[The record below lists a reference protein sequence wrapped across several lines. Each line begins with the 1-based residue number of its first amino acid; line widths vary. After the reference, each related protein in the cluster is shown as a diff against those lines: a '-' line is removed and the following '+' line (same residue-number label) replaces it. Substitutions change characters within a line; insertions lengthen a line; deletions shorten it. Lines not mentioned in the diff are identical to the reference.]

1 MQDATPITLEQ
12 EFSGFAKQ
20 IENCLKRIKVLE
32 ELLYL
37 AQGGTA
43 VGTGLNS
50 SSKFIKGF
58 IKAIQLITN
67 LPFKESKNKF
77 ESLSVMNQLFF

>member
-20 IENCLKRIKVLE
+20 IENCLKRIKSSKE

-50 SSKFIKGF
+50 SKKFISGF
-58 IKAIQLITN
+58 IEAIKIITGYN
-67 LPFKESKNKF
+67 FKESINKF
-77 ESLSVMNQLFF
+77 E

>member
-20 IENCLKRIKVLE
+20 IENCLKRIKSSKE

-43 VGTGLNS
+43 RWNRL
-50 SSKFIKGF
+50 KLIIKVHKRF
-58 IKAIQLITN
+58 Y
-67 LPFKESKNKF
+67 
-77 ESLSVMNQLFF
+77 

>member
-20 IENCLKRIKVLE
+20 IENCLKRIKSSKE

-37 AQGGTA
+37 ANGTN

-50 SSKFIKGF
+50 SSKFIKVLL
-58 IKAIQLITN
+58 KHN
-67 LPFKESKNKF
+67 
-77 ESLSVMNQLFF
+77 